1 LSGYVEIVNYEPKVK
16 PNYDW
21 GFRLEILGYGWDE
34 KLPGS
39 GRIGASN
46 LLYVPETINLNV
58 DRTGAPRGEEHT
70 MLGTVWL
77 NAYTRVTESWQANF
91 TVDFDHNPQSI
102 VGIGPT
108 KNGETFSTD
117 FYSNPGKTWESLLIT
132 DTSYDEVLWYV
143 QAPGDTNPGTYI
155 EVDSGGVGE
164 ITKATMSYTFPED
177 VEGAYKI
184 RAEIWRNDGTSYWQY
199 YTVWVSD

>member
-1 LSGYVEIVNYEPKVK
+1 
-16 PNYDW
+16 
-21 GFRLEILGYGWDE
+21 
-34 KLPGS
+34 
-39 GRIGASN
+39 
-46 LLYVPETINLNV
+46 
-58 DRTGAPRGEEHT
+58 

-132 DTSYDEVLWYV
+132 DASYDEVLWYV

-199 YTVWVSD
+199 YTVWISD